1 MLRRQNGT
9 DILEERIKTNPNIA
23 AAAASFPETARGLYE
38 IIRSFNRIFILNF
51 NEGLHSSDLLPGN
64 AF

>member
-23 AAAASFPETARGLYE
+23 AAASFPETARGLYG